1 MNGMRRIAFAAAVLT
16 GALLFAPRAR
26 GQSNVV
32 DCVVAVV
39 NNQVISLYD
48 VKVVEAF
55 GLFDA
60 PAVPDELGRRRFL
73 LDRLIDQKVAIDLA
87 RGNAPVD
94 EKKVD
99 DERNRLLSS
108 LGRDEAQRRLAEFGL
123 DEDGLRPYCRER
135 VLSDTIV
142 ADRFARSVAV
152 SLQEIEDYYVKTY
165 ALAVAKRGELAK
177 DMLEVLPE
185 IEAEI
190 KKAKIEAEVALW
202 IKNLRQQAEIE
213 IRPDCLGK

>member
-1 MNGMRRIAFAAAVLT
+1 MNAVRIAFAAAVLT
-16 GALLFAPRAR
+16 GVLLFAPRAR
-26 GQSNVV
+26 AQAEVV

-48 VKVVEAF
+48 VRVVEAF
-55 GLFDA
+55 GLFEA
-60 PAVPDELGRRRFL
+60 SGIPDEPGRRRFL
-73 LDRLIDQKVAIDLA
+73 LDKLIDQKVAIDLA

-99 DERNRLLSS
+99 DERNRLLAS
-108 LGRDEAQRRLAEFGL
+108 LGRDEAQRRLAEVGL
-123 DEDGLRPYCRER
+123 DADGLRPYCRER

-142 ADRFARSVAV
+142 ADRFGRSAAV
-152 SLQEIEDYYVKTY
+152 SLQEIEAYYVTTY
-165 ALAVAKRGELAK
+165 AQAVAKRGEQARDLI
-177 DMLEVLPE
+177 EVLPE

-190 KKAKIEAEVALW
+190 KKAKIEGEVSLW